1 LPSRA
6 LLLLAKLNK
15 NNVLFSYQGEIG
27 NQMNKKLAVLIANLN
42 QFFCEEKSCF
52 DTHNSP
58 RENVPPKENLQVAPK
73 EDSVT

>member
-1 LPSRA
+1 
-6 LLLLAKLNK
+6 
-15 NNVLFSYQGEIG
+15 
-27 NQMNKKLAVLIANLN
+27 MNKKLAVLIANLN